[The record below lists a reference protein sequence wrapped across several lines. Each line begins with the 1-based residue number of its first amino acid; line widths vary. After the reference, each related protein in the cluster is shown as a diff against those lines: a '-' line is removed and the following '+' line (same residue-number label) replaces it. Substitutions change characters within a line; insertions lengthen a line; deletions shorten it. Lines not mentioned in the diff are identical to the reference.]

1 MGHQIVEFSEL
12 CVFELLFS
20 DVPDTVLLV
29 SDDSFELCVTELVV
43 SLELVSEV
51 GIPPANNIDG
61 DNANPND
68 INKRLILSIRSSK
81 N

>member
-1 MGHQIVEFSEL
+1 
-12 CVFELLFS
+12 ELLFS
-20 DVPDTVLLV
+20 DVPETVLLV
-29 SDDSFELCVTELVV
+29 SSEVSADSFEVCVTELEV
-43 SLELVSEV
+43 SLELVSVV

-61 DNANPND
+61 DNAKPND

>member
-1 MGHQIVEFSEL
+1 M
-12 CVFELLFS
+12 
-20 DVPDTVLLV
+20 PDTVLLV
-29 SDDSFELCVTELVV
+29 SADSFEVCVTELEI
-43 SLELVSEV
+43 SLELVSVV

-68 INKRLILSIRSSK
+68 INKRLIFSIRSSK